1 MNVSPVAALVRGW
14 VELYTRGMPAELRSA
29 RRDEVDDDLWCQH
42 EEAELIGRSPRSL
55 DAELL
60 LRLVLG
66 MPADV
71 SWRLAHARSAA
82 ASVPERTSSLST
94 RLLGTVIVLA
104 ASSWTMLVLIMVV
117 FGLSSWE
124 GPLGPFMVAAIIGGS
139 LAFAVAAF
147 GLLWR
152 FQEQLSIPGAM
163 GGAAAGL
170 GAIASAFS
178 GAWAITLLPLGS
190 AALVWDLARI
200 GVVSRGISII
210 HALSAIALVVP
221 ILGSLMAPEAIPVV
235 LAVPYPLS
243 WLAIGASVLRGVP
256 TLSSPQQADR

>member
-42 EEAELIGRSPRSL
+42 EEADAIGRSPRSL

-60 LRLVLG
+60 LRLLLG

-71 SWRLAHARSAA
+71 SWRLAHARAA
-82 ASVPERTSSLST
+82 APVPERTSSFST
-94 RLLGTVIVLA
+94 RVLGTVIVLA
-104 ASSWTMLVLIMVV
+104 AASWMMLVLMMVV

-124 GPLGPFMVAAIIGGS
+124 GPMGLFMVGAIIGGS

-170 GAIASAFS
+170 GAIAAAFQ

-200 GVVSRGISII
+200 GVLSRGIAII
-210 HALSAIALVVP
+210 HGLSAIALVVP
-221 ILGSLMAPEAIPVV
+221 ILGSLIAPEAIVVV
-235 LAVPYPLS
+235 LAVPYPVS
-243 WLAIGASVLRGVP
+243 WLLIGASLLRGVP